1 MSPWLVL
8 SLLTAGI
15 NLSIFLLFRG
25 RWDRIVPMLALAALV
40 GAMVGNALGDATR
53 VEAVRIGDF
62 NLLAASVVAQLGM
75 LATLLLTVLGPQ
87 RRMD

>member
-15 NLSIFLLFRG
+15 NLSIFLVIRG
-25 RWDRIVPMLALAALV
+25 RWDRLAPMLALAAVV

-62 NLLAASVVAQLGM
+62 NLVAASVVAQLGM

-87 RRMD
+87 RRTD